1 MYPTF
6 LHGKN
11 ATAAIR
17 ASQRPLVM
25 NWIEAV
31 DVHSNGYFRR
41 RCVDHEVEALG
52 LRSAE
57 LGARGVPVPIDELVS
72 AFGLVLR
79 VVCDPL

>member
-1 MYPTF
+1 
-6 LHGKN
+6 
-11 ATAAIR
+11 
-17 ASQRPLVM
+17 M

-31 DVHSNGYFRR
+31 DVHSGANGCFRR

-72 AFGLVLR
+72 ASTTIPAWTDDVGAFYYSIS
-79 VVCDPL
+79 